1 MKKDADLVAEKKKR
15 IASLQT
21 KKLQTEEAIDKA
33 ELDLENIIEKIKENN
48 ERLHKLVDEDQEKK
62 DAYNNL
68 GKLIGKNLLVI
79 MVLAITGS
87 TFNLVL
93 YFAIIPYILLYLPK
107 YISLI
112 KSILKRNGFNEE
124 EINALK
130 NEIYSL
136 ESDKETLNNL
146 IRKLNYKVDDIE
158 SEKKVIEDIIL
169 YMTENKTPS
178 YSNCDRKDI
187 TRIRVNPIY

>member
-178 YSNCDRKDI
+178 YSNGDRKDI